1 MKAAPVRTIS
11 VPDYTASER
20 QTKFHTSIAFETLY
34 GGAAGGGKSAAIVA
48 EAVTYCLEHSGAR
61 VYIFRRTIPE
71 LKQSILP
78 EIYKQCADYMN
89 LAGGMKYNAQDR
101 RFEFKNGSTI
111 QLAYLETEADKYRYQ
126 SAEIHL
132 LLFDELTHFMQDEYE
147 YLKTRVRG
155 TGGYPLKVMSATN
168 PGNIGHAWV
177 KSYFI
182 DVTQPEKLFT
192 DRQSRTR
199 IFIPAKVSDHPSIEF
214 VKSYTANLQS
224 ISDPDLR
231 RALLEGDWDIFAG
244 QAFGEWMRE
253 KDLDDKVI
261 PWHVVDPFAI
271 PDHWVRW
278 FGYDWGFNTYAA
290 GSWFAR
296 DPGADRIYVYREF
309 YENAMPVSEQAE
321 TILMLDKYEQ
331 IRMRLA
337 DPSIWQHHGS
347 VETGENV
354 AQIFEKAGL
363 IFQPANNDRK
373 AGKNIIHEMLA
384 PAADGKPRLQVFSS
398 CTNTIRTL
406 PSLPYDKNRPE
417 DIDTRAEDHLYD
429 TWRYGLINQRPAQIP
444 KIRYNET
451 AIAARK
457 KYSRTKS

>member
-1 MKAAPVRTIS
+1 MARQIN

-20 QTKFHTSIAFETLY
+20 QTKFHTSTAFETMY
-34 GGAAGGGKSAAIVA
+34 GGAAGGGKSAAICA
-48 EAVTYCLEHSGAR
+48 EAVTYCLEHPGAR

-89 LAGGMKYNAQDR
+89 VAHGMKYNGQDR

-111 QLAYLETEADKYRYQ
+111 QLAYLENEVDKYRYQ

-132 LLFDELTHFMQDEYE
+132 LLFDELTHFLQDEYE

-155 TGGYPLKVMSATN
+155 TGGYPLKVMCATN
-168 PGNIGHAWV
+168 PGNVGHGWV

-182 DVTQPEKLFT
+182 DVAPSETMFT
-192 DRQSRTR
+192 DRQGRTR
-199 IFIPAKVSDHPSIEF
+199 IFIPAKVSDHVSAEF
-214 VKSYTANLQS
+214 VKSYTANLQA

-244 QAFGEWMRE
+244 QAFGEWKRE
-253 KDLDDKVI
+253 DEEGK
-261 PWHVVDPFAI
+261 PYHVVQPFAI
-271 PDHWVRW
+271 PEHWVKW
-278 FGYDWGFNTYAA
+278 FAYDWGFNTYAA
-290 GSWFAR
+290 GTWFAR
-296 DPGADRIYVYREF
+296 DPSADRIYVYREF
-309 YENAMPVSEQAE
+309 YESAMPVSQQAE

-354 AQIFEKAGL
+354 AQIFEKSGL

-384 PAADGKPRLQVFSS
+384 PAADGLPRLQVFSS
-398 CTNTIRTL
+398 CTNTIRTI
-406 PSLPYDKNRPE
+406 PALPYDKNKPE

-429 TWRYGLINQRPAQIP
+429 AWRYGLINQRPAQTP
-444 KIRYNET
+444 KIRYNQN
-451 AIAARK
+451 AINARNRYIK
-457 KYSRTKS
+457 A

>member
-1 MKAAPVRTIS
+1 MTKTIN

-20 QTKFHTSIAFETLY
+20 QTKFHTSTAFETLY
-34 GGAAGGGKSAAIVA
+34 GGAAGGGKSAAICA
-48 EAVTYCLEHSGAR
+48 EAVTYCLEHAGAR

-78 EIYKQCADYMN
+78 EVYKQCADYMN
-89 LAGGMKYNAQDR
+89 IAHGLRYNAQDR

-132 LLFDELTHFMQDEYE
+132 LMFDELTHFLQDEYE

-155 TGGYPLKVMSATN
+155 TGGYPLKVMCATN
-168 PGNIGHAWV
+168 PGNVGHGWV

-182 DVTQPEKLFT
+182 DIAPSEQIHT
-192 DRQSRTR
+192 DRQGRTR
-199 IFIPAKVSDHPSIEF
+199 IFIPAKVSDHPSGEF
-214 VKSYTANLQS
+214 VRSYTANLQA

-244 QAFGEWMRE
+244 QAFGEWKRE
-253 KDLDDKVI
+253 TEEGK
-261 PWHVVDPFAI
+261 PYHVVQPFPI

-278 FGYDWGFNTYAA
+278 FAYDWGFNTYAA
-290 GSWFAR
+290 GVWFAR
-296 DPGADRIYVYREF
+296 DPGADRIYQYREF
-309 YENAMPVSEQAE
+309 YENAMPVSQQAE
-321 TILMLDKYEQ
+321 TILMLDKTEQ

-354 AQIFEKAGL
+354 AQIFEKSGL

-373 AGKNIIHEMLA
+373 AGKNIIHETLA
-384 PAADGKPRLQVFSS
+384 PAADGLPKLQVFSS
-398 CTNTIRTL
+398 CTHTIRTI
-406 PSLPYDKNRPE
+406 PALPYDKNRPE

-429 TWRYGLINQRPAQIP
+429 AWRYGLINQRPAKMA
-444 KIRYNET
+444 KIRYNQS
-451 AIAARK
+451 AINARNRYAK
-457 KYSRTKS
+457 A